1 MEESHTSLAGQLI
14 WLGFRRVS
22 IPYVRQK
29 RAGGQ
34 SVWTFRKKLNYMLN
48 SIFAFTALPIA
59 LLGLVGIAGVTGSLS
74 LSLIVFL
81 SWYLNLIDIQG
92 YTPLMLVVLFSSSA
106 NLLVLSVVGSYI

>member
-1 MEESHTSLAGQLI
+1 
-14 WLGFRRVS
+14 
-22 IPYVRQK
+22 
-29 RAGGQ
+29 
-34 SVWTFRKKLNYMLN
+34 MLN